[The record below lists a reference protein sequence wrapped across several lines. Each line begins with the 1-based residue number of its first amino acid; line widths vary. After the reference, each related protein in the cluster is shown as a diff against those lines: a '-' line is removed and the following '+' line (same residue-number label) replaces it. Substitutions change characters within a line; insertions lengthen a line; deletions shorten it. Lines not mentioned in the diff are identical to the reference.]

1 MGTSPR
7 SESIATRLS
16 YENVPVE
23 NTDAYPF
30 KHAGGPI
37 PIGYQVVGEEIEAPN
52 DVGPLFVQ
60 AALAQERYQQLYLR
74 LLASLT
80 HAAEALEGELD
91 RTDSPSSYTSVIP
104 PA

>member
-30 KHAGGPI
+30 NAICKIETDTGMGTGFYIGPDTLLTAAH
-37 PIGYQVVGEEIEAPN
+37 VVSG
-52 DVGPLFVQ
+52 
-60 AALAQERYQQLYLR
+60 
-74 LLASLT
+74 ASSAST
-80 HAAEALEGELD
+80 A
-91 RTDSPSSYTSVIP
+91 TS
-104 PA
+104 